1 MVEKDNLVN
10 INDMVELVHNMGK
23 AIQPFTYYGEG
34 GLVEQFLKRDD
45 KITWF
50 EFLIEKGIIKQN
62 KN

>member
-1 MVEKDNLVN
+1 
-10 INDMVELVHNMGK
+10 MVELVHNMGK

-45 KITWF
+45 KISWF
-50 EFLIEKGIIKQN
+50 GFLIEKGIIKQN